1 MIYVY
6 KAELIIHIY
15 HRIPIKSKIG
25 GKILSQKHVKTS
37 FYDYFLIHDNS
48 RCGLRTFGL
57 PVCSQTICD
66 VEYLKREGMNY
77 QQA

>member
-25 GKILSQKHVKTS
+25 GKILTQKHVKTG

-48 RCGLRTFGL
+48 R
-57 PVCSQTICD
+57 
-66 VEYLKREGMNY
+66 
-77 QQA
+77 